1 MRQLYVHGV
10 GHFHP
15 ENVIDNA
22 FLEAL
27 DPPDSVNPSL
37 WRMARLNRIHGL
49 FQVCERIYQVRGF
62 DLANITIIE
71 GDTGLVIID
80 PLTVCESAAAALALY
95 RRHRGD
101 WPVRCVIY
109 SHSHVDHYGGVEG
122 VVTPQEV
129 AAGEVRVIA
138 PEGFMEAAV
147 SENVLAGVPMRRRAM
162 FQFGP
167 TLAAGPDRM
176 WTPAWAR

>member
-1 MRQLYVHGV
+1 M
-10 GHFHP
+10 
-15 ENVIDNA
+15 
-22 FLEAL
+22 
-27 DPPDSVNPSL
+27 
-37 WRMARLNRIHGL
+37 
-49 FQVCERIYQVRGF
+49 
-62 DLANITIIE
+62 
-71 GDTGLVIID
+71 
-80 PLTVCESAAAALALY
+80 
-95 RRHRGD
+95 
-101 WPVRCVIY
+101 
-109 SHSHVDHYGGVEG
+109 DHYGGVEG